1 MKNIVLRD
9 EVYDKLSKMKRKGES
24 FSDVILRLL
33 EEKREK
39 SLEVL
44 ERYAGL
50 LAESDL
56 FEIVMKERKSFEV
69 RDFDL

>member
-1 MKNIVLRD
+1 MKNIVVRD
-9 EVYDKLSKMKRKGES
+9 DVYNKLSKMKREGES

-33 EEKREK
+33 EERRER

-44 ERYAGL
+44 DRYAGS
-50 LAESDL
+50 LADSDL
-56 FEIVMKERKSFEV
+56 LEIVMGERKSFRV

>member
-9 EVYDKLSKMKRKGES
+9 EVYDKLSKMKKKGES

-39 SLEVL
+39 SLVVFEK
-44 ERYAGL
+44 YAGS

>member
-9 EVYDKLSKMKRKGES
+9 EVYNKLSKMKRGGES

-39 SLEVL
+39 SLETL
-44 ERYAGL
+44 ERYAGS

>member
-9 EVYDKLSKMKRKGES
+9 EVYNKLSKMKREGES